1 MYYNP
6 RVTDR
11 ILMSLGRQNGPAVDA
26 YPQKVITEEA
36 AREFAGQKQAED
48 VQERLNLA
56 KLGLAMEQGL
66 GERRLAQGAE
76 QFGQNLEFQKQK
88 ASDLLGFERQK
99 FDTGIRNAQDE
110 MQSNRRLSNT
120 AALISLGGLG
130 VEGLRSYKTAQRG
143 KQISA
148 QYDSMI
154 DFYNKQGTAESKRYA
169 DLINL
174 LRID

>member
-11 ILMSLGRQNGPAVDA
+11 ILMSLGRQNGPAVDS

-36 AREFAGQKQAED
+36 ARDFAGQKQAED
-48 VQERLNLA
+48 AQERLNLA

-66 GERRLAQGAE
+66 GERRLTQGAE

-99 FDTGIRNAQDE
+99 FDTGLRNAQDE
-110 MQSNRRLSNT
+110 MQNNRRLSNT

-130 VEGLRSYKTAQRG
+130 VEGLRSYQGNKRA
-143 KQISA
+143 KEI
-148 QYDSMI
+148 DSEYGAMKK
-154 DFYNKQGTAESKRYA
+154 FYTDQGTAESKRIA
-169 DLINL
+169 ALIDM
-174 LRID
+174 LRIQ